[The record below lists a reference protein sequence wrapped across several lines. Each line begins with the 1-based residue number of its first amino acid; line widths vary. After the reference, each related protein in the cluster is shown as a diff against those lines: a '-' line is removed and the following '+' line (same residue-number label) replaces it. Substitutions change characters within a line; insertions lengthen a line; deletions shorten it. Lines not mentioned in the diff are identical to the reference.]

1 MIPTSGGRVG
11 APDYP
16 LIRRTPQVV
25 RFFRDTLV
33 SEPGRPRETTL
44 SQLSPEIISGTIWY
58 VMPRFVLAI
67 VSLAALGLVGAHY
80 LAGGK
85 EPQVNYR
92 FEKVETGPLVNTVS
106 ASGTVRPVQSVA
118 VTSQTAGQVTEVLVD
133 FDSAVK
139 AGQVLARLDP
149 AVVAARLD
157 QAQADLN
164 VARSAVEIARGQ
176 LKRADSGIENAHAS
190 QLSAQADVQHAELTL
205 VDAERDYKRKREL
218 SVTGDAAKADTERAK
233 TADDVANA
241 ALTAAKAHA
250 SAADA
255 GAAAAEADAEV
266 ARAQLSNALA
276 TVVAREAAIHQVQL
290 DLDHTLIRSPIDG
303 IVIDRNIVVGETVG
317 ASTQG
322 PALFTI
328 AKDLRQVQLH
338 ANVDEADIGRVAI
351 NQAAS
356 FAFDSFPGQTFS
368 GEVVAIRTMPELEQT
383 IVTYE
388 VVISADN
395 AERQLLPGMTANV
408 RIVVSQRDNVLK
420 VPNAALRFRPVDPG
434 SGSAATAP
442 ASAEEGS
449 GAEVWRL
456 GADGRPHAFPI
467 RTGISDGVY
476 TEVLAG
482 ELAAGQE
489 VIVGLAEPSSKQP
502 HIGPLRF

>member
-1 MIPTSGGRVG
+1 MS
-11 APDYP
+11 
-16 LIRRTPQVV
+16 
-25 RFFRDTLV
+25 
-33 SEPGRPRETTL
+33 
-44 SQLSPEIISGTIWY
+44 
-58 VMPRFVLAI
+58 RFVLAL
-67 VSLAALGLVGAHY
+67 VVLGTLVLAGAHY
-80 LAGGK
+80 LFGR
-85 EPQVNYR
+85 ETPQVSYR
-92 FEKVETGPLVNTVS
+92 LEKVETGPIVNAVS
-106 ASGTVRPVQSVA
+106 ASGTVKPFQSVA

-133 FDSAVK
+133 FDSAVT

-149 AVVAARLD
+149 AVAKARLD
-157 QAQADLN
+157 QAEADLK

-176 LKRADSGIENAHAS
+176 LKRAESGIANAHAD
-190 QLSAQADVQHAELTL
+190 QQSARAAVQHAEVTL
-205 VDAERDYKRKREL
+205 ADAERDYKRKREL

-241 ALTAAKAHA
+241 ALAEAKAHA

-255 GAAAAEADAEV
+255 AATAADADVEV
-266 ARAQLSNALA
+266 AQAQLSNAFA
-276 TVVAREAAIHQVQL
+276 TVVAREAAVHEVQL

-303 IVIDRNIVVGETVG
+303 IVIDRNIVVGQTVG
-317 ASTQG
+317 GSAQS

-351 NQAAS
+351 HQPAS

-368 GEVVAIRTMPELEQT
+368 GEVVAIRTMPESPQT

-395 AERQLLPGMTANV
+395 AERKLLPGMTANV
-408 RIVVSQRDNVLK
+408 RIIVSQRDNVLK
-420 VPNAALRFRPVDPG
+420 VPNAALRFKPANPG
-434 SGSAATAP
+434 SDSAAAAP

-449 GAEVWRL
+449 SAEVWQL
-456 GADGRPHAFPI
+456 AADGRPHAFPI

-482 ELAAGQE
+482 KLAAGQE
-489 VIVGLAEPSSKQP
+489 VIVGLAEPPSRQP